1 MRIAAILLSIAL
13 AGAALAQEG
22 QPAPATA
29 PETQPA
35 SSAPAPKEK
44 AKRYVN
50 EKGETLICKTVSG
63 STGTRLK
70 GRGKLICGTQTEWD
84 DSDSDINRLFD
95 NMIRT
100 NTPSPR
106 G

>member
-1 MRIAAILLSIAL
+1 MRIAAILFSVAL
-13 AGAALAQEG
+13 VGAALAQEG
-22 QPAPATA
+22 TPAPESA
-29 PETQPA
+29 PTVQPA
-35 SSAPAPKEK
+35 SESAPPAKT
-44 AKRYVN
+44 KRYVN
-50 EKGETLICKTVSG
+50 EKGETLICKPVSG

-70 GRGKLICGTQTEWD
+70 GRGRLICGTQTEWD
-84 DSDSDINRLFD
+84 DSDSEINQLFD